1 MVIESHLRYDP
12 LEINE
17 YENNGIIGIKI
28 YNTLIKGI
36 SSFYR
41 VGDLT
46 LKMIDNNLIISMLI
60 AINYY
65 IHMNL

>member
-1 MVIESHLRYDP
+1 MIIQSHLRYDP

-17 YENNGIIGIKI
+17 YENNGIIGIRI
-28 YNTLIKGI
+28 FNTIISGI

-46 LKMIDNNLIISMLI
+46 LKMIDNNLIISMI
-60 AINYY
+60 I
-65 IHMNL
+65 IGFGDMWMD

>member
-1 MVIESHLRYDP
+1 MIIQSHLRYDP

-17 YENNGIIGIKI
+17 YENNGIIGIRI
-28 YNTLIKGI
+28 FNTIISGI

-46 LKMIDNNLIISMLI
+46 LKMIDNNLIISMI
-60 AINYY
+60 I
-65 IHMNL
+65 IGF

>member
-1 MVIESHLRYDP
+1 MIIQSHLRYDP

-17 YENNGIIGIKI
+17 YENNGIIGIRI
-28 YNTLIKGI
+28 FNTIISGI

-46 LKMIDNNLIISMLI
+46 LKMIDNNLIISMI
-60 AINYY
+60 FIGFGD
-65 IHMNL
+65 MWMD